1 MKGMDENFTIRS
13 YTKAELAH
21 LYNPTMTYHCALRT
35 FRRWLNRVPALH
47 DELTRNGY
55 LDKQH
60 VLSPRQVEI
69 IVHYLGPPQI
79 WVFELFHRAFLPE
92 NTIKEDFCRDFCRKG
107 RFEDWKEIED
117 LCRERRYWLEKG
129 LVPFRL
135 KIVNE
140 NELWIYYKNMRFF
153 SKFDTFLFG

>member
-21 LYNPTMTYHCALRT
+21 LYNPTMTYDCALRT
-35 FRRWLNRVPALH
+35 FRRWLIRVPVLC
-47 DELTRNGY
+47 DELKRTGY

-79 WVFELFHRAFLPE
+79 
-92 NTIKEDFCRDFCRKG
+92 
-107 RFEDWKEIED
+107 
-117 LCRERRYWLEKG
+117 
-129 LVPFRL
+129 
-135 KIVNE
+135 
-140 NELWIYYKNMRFF
+140 
-153 SKFDTFLFG
+153 